1 MMDEMKMN
9 PTSEKFPQELID
21 FGRKWDAKNPTKS
34 SALNHNLYI
43 LRTTDMAGNV
53 TGEAYGMNLM
63 TNYGFDCAYSYG
75 GNNSYSSLHLF
86 IGEGTNTPSFENKAL
101 FQPIVTYSSTDT
113 NINMTYYGIT
123 YDKENDTVSLRARM
137 YEGYFDYNLTDI
149 TEEKTIT
156 EIGYGPSYNN
166 LWTHAQVFDA
176 DGNLGGIVKRPN
188 ERLTIT
194 MFWSL
199 KFKPEFI
206 RAAYDRGILMCFS
219 PHIFL
224 IRHDTLHFYQYYIKN
239 GKHDDRNSANG
250 SLEWFGREDTVS
262 DVIDNVIT
270 CQTTIGDKFVDGSM
284 NYVSNIYLLIGTD
297 SYWSESGR
305 YNDNYFIL
313 ITRPKLSTPERI
325 EYESVYTNSY
335 SSSYFDYMFGR
346 YVSDTGKYPDGRIP
360 VNDFTIE
367 SLHMYNHLTKEW
379 DIQESLTNPNE
390 SGLVDYNTNFLGYTG
405 VWTYIKHLDETRNAF
420 IFINMRNDIPITSF
434 GNSGMTVYATDEY
447 WDTDSWKVIPNIKQ
461 IPTELQTKKYYISL
475 TEPSY
480 QSNERQGRDTYT
492 LYDTRDQAYPCI
504 QTMESSKIITV
515 NHSSTSTAYY
525 GGKPL
530 SNNDYGYIIATNCIT
545 YPDSDMG
552 DGKPYSYLLRG
563 PNNQMPHGYL
573 RWDFTN
579 GNKIVTIGTSGNTI
593 FNNIR
598 VYTMSNDP
606 SVEPIYEDHTCDF
619 STTVTSNLYWSGSKN
634 GFVIL
639 QRLDG
644 TNEAVIFDMYSGE
657 DGNTVTKEF
666 ISNVRFCHALDLS
679 DNCVYLTS
687 DPDNLRLEIYD
698 MKNKTVVDEFIIPDN
713 TCTVDGIAGWKE
725 HIYVRVNSGGTY
737 STYYYNTIEK
747 RVIHLTAMNIPAM
760 TSDGNSFQ
768 YHQQYCVD
776 ECMVI
781 GGYRSSDGNLHNVR
795 VIKYDDPTNAI
806 SLFPDSL
813 DGTFGRTYLVYGQLG
828 YVNDGK
834 QLVFTGTSSASFMY
848 CIDIGHIIDTGQPI
862 QDYYRGRFYY
872 DRGRARMIGLF
883 KNRVYINTEINEYP
897 SGSYYDRYDTIR
909 LDPVENYLPH
919 KIVGTTYTINSFNN
933 PVQIG
938 SRTYSLKITNDSSK
952 WE

>member
-43 LRTTDMAGNV
+43 LRTTDMNGNV

-113 NINMTYYGIT
+113 DINKSYYGIT

-176 DGNLGGIVKRPN
+176 DGDLRGIVKRPN

-219 PHIFL
+219 PYIFL
-224 IRHDTLHFYQYYIKN
+224 RRHETLRFYQYYIKN

-250 SLEWFGREDTVS
+250 SLEWFGPEDTVS

-270 CQTTIGDKFVDGSM
+270 CQTTTGGKFVDGSM
-284 NYVSNIYLLIGTD
+284 NYVSNIYLLIGSD
-297 SYWSESGR
+297 SYWSDSGR

-390 SGLVDYNTNFLGYTG
+390 SGLVDYNTNFLGYTC

-420 IFINMRNDIPITSF
+420 IFINMRNDIPITAF

-480 QSNERQGRDTYT
+480 QSNERQGKDTYT

-598 VYTMSNDP
+598 IYTMSNDP

-619 STTVTSNLYWSGSKN
+619 TTTVTSNLYWSGSKN

-657 DGNTVTKEF
+657 DGNTVTKEL

-872 DRGRARMIGLF
+872 DRDRARMIGLF
-883 KNRVYINTEINEYP
+883 KNRVYINTEINEYA
-897 SGSYYDRYDTIR
+897 SGSYYNRWDTIR